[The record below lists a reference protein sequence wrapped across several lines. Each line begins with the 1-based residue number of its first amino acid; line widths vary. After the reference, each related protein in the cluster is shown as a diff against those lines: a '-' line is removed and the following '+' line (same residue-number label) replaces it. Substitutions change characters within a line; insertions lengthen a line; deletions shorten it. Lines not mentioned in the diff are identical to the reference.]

1 MLARYFLAL
10 LLLMSF
16 PVQAAA
22 LMGFKDSAMLMSEFS
37 SYKKEL
43 MLNYSPAMGH
53 AFGVETMWMRGDKQ
67 TNLITNI
74 NYTGL
79 IKRWNMPSGQANL
92 WFMTGIGEASGDAS
106 GFSYSPSVQF
116 DYETTRVYLLAKAR
130 MVRAPHIQ
138 YDTYGLQAG
147 FSFYET
153 SFEQT
158 QPWFVVE
165 ARTTENMAMRNEITP
180 ALRLI
185 NQNYF
190 LELGITNPW
199 DSESRTP
206 RLNLM
211 LTF

>member
-1 MLARYFLAL
+1 MLARLSLAL
-10 LLLMSF
+10 LLLITL
-16 PVQAAA
+16 PAQAAA

-43 MLNYSPAMGH
+43 MLNYSPTVGQ
-53 AFGVETMWMRGDKQ
+53 AFGVETMWMKGDKQ

-92 WFMTGIGEASGDAS
+92 WFMTGIGEASGDSS

-116 DYETTRVYLLAKAR
+116 DYETTRVYFLAKAR

-138 YDTYGLQAG
+138 YDTYSVQGG
-147 FSFYET
+147 FSLYET
-153 SFEQT
+153 SFEET

-165 ARTTENMAMRNEITP
+165 ARTTENMAMRNEVTP

>member
-1 MLARYFLAL
+1 
-10 LLLMSF
+10 
-16 PVQAAA
+16 
-22 LMGFKDSAMLMSEFS
+22 
-37 SYKKEL
+37 
-43 MLNYSPAMGH
+43 
-53 AFGVETMWMRGDKQ
+53 
-67 TNLITNI
+67 
-74 NYTGL
+74 
-79 IKRWNMPSGQANL
+79 
-92 WFMTGIGEASGDAS
+92 
-106 GFSYSPSVQF
+106 
-116 DYETTRVYLLAKAR
+116 

-138 YDTYGLQAG
+138 YDTYSVQGG

-153 SFEQT
+153 GFEET

-165 ARTTENMAMRNEITP
+165 ARTTENMAMLNEVTP

>member
-1 MLARYFLAL
+1 MLARLSLAL
-10 LLLMSF
+10 LLLMTL
-16 PVQAAA
+16 PAQAAA

-37 SYKKEL
+37 VDKKEL
-43 MLNYSPAMGH
+43 MLNYSLEGGH
-53 AFGVETMWMRGDKQ
+53 AFGVETMWMRGEKQ
-67 TNLITNI
+67 TNLITNV

-79 IKRWNMPSGQANL
+79 IKRWNMPNGQANL
-92 WFMTGIGEASGDAS
+92 WFMTGLGEVSGESS

-116 DYETTRVYLLAKAR
+116 DYETTRVYFLAKAR
-130 MVRAPHIQ
+130 MVRPPHIQ
-138 YDTYGLQAG
+138 YDTYSVQGG

-153 SFEQT
+153 SFEET

-165 ARTTENMAMRNEITP
+165 ARTTENMATRNEVTP

-190 LELGITNPW
+190 VELGVTNPW
-199 DSESRTP
+199 DSQSRTP

>member
-1 MLARYFLAL
+1 MLARISLAL
-10 LLLMSF
+10 LLSF
-16 PVQAAA
+16 SLPAYAAA
-22 LMGFKDSAMLMSEFS
+22 LMGFKDSAMLMSDFTTD
-37 SYKKEL
+37 KKEL
-43 MLNYSPAMGH
+43 MLNYSPSLGD
-53 AFGVETMWMRGDKQ
+53 AFGVETMWMRGEKQ
-67 TNLITNI
+67 TNLISNI

-92 WFMTGIGEASGDAS
+92 WFMTGVGEASGDSS

-116 DYETTRVYLLAKAR
+116 DYETTRLYFLAKAR
-130 MVRAPHIQ
+130 MIRAPSLQ
-138 YDTYGLQAG
+138 YDTFSVQGG
-147 FSFYET
+147 FSFYE
-153 SFEQT
+153 SGFEET

-165 ARTTENMAMRNEITP
+165 AKTINNMATRNEITP

-199 DSESRTP
+199 DEASRSP

>member
-1 MLARYFLAL
+1 MLARLFLAL
-10 LLLMSF
+10 LLSISF
-16 PVQAAA
+16 TAHAAA

-37 SYKKEL
+37 NDRKEL
-43 MLNYSPAMGH
+43 MLNYSPALGH

-79 IKRWNMPSGQANL
+79 IKRWNMPNGQANL
-92 WFMTGIGEASGDAS
+92 WFMTGIGEASGDSS

-116 DYETTRVYLLAKAR
+116 DYETTRIYFLAKAR

-138 YDTYGLQAG
+138 YDTYSVQSG
-147 FSFYET
+147 FSLYET
-153 SFEQT
+153 SFEET
-158 QPWFVVE
+158 QPWLVIE
-165 ARTTENMAMRNEITP
+165 AKTTENMMTKNEVTP

-199 DSESRTP
+199 DAASRSP

>member
-1 MLARYFLAL
+1 MHARLFLAL
-10 LLLMSF
+10 LLSITF
-16 PVQAAA
+16 SAQAAA

-37 SYKKEL
+37 NDRKEL
-43 MLNYSPAMGH
+43 MLNYSPALGH

-74 NYTGL
+74 NYAGL
-79 IKRWNMPSGQANL
+79 IKRWNMPNGQANL
-92 WFMTGIGEASGDAS
+92 WFMTGIGEASGDSS

-116 DYETTRVYLLAKAR
+116 DYETTRIYFLAKAR
-130 MVRAPHIQ
+130 IVRAPHIQ
-138 YDTYGLQAG
+138 YDTYSVQSG
-147 FSFYET
+147 FSLYET
-153 SFEQT
+153 SFEET
-158 QPWFVVE
+158 QPWLVIE
-165 ARTTENMAMRNEITP
+165 AKTSENMMTKNEVTP

-199 DSESRTP
+199 DAASRTP

>member
-1 MLARYFLAL
+1 MLTRL
-10 LLLMSF
+10 LLVWLLLITL
-16 PVQAAA
+16 PAQAAA
-22 LMGFKDSAMLMSEFS
+22 LMGFKNSAMLMSDFS
-37 SYKKEL
+37 MNRKEL
-43 MLNYSPAMGH
+43 MLNYSPLLGH
-53 AFGVETMWMRGDKQ
+53 AFGIETMWMRGDKQ

-92 WFMTGIGEASGDAS
+92 WFMTGIGEASGDSS
-106 GFSYSPSVQF
+106 GFSYSPGFQF
-116 DYETTRVYLLAKAR
+116 DYETTRIYFLVKSR
-130 MVRAPHIQ
+130 MIRAPHLQ
-138 YDTYGLQAG
+138 YDTYSVQGG
-147 FSFYET
+147 FSFFET
-153 SFEQT
+153 NFDET

-165 ARTTENMAMRNEITP
+165 ARTTENMAMRNEVTP
-180 ALRLI
+180 LLRLI

>member
-1 MLARYFLAL
+1 MLARLSLAL
-10 LLLMSF
+10 LLLMTL
-16 PVQAAA
+16 PAQAAA

-37 SYKKEL
+37 TDRKEL
-43 MLNYSPAMGH
+43 MLNYSPTLGN
-53 AFGVETMWMRGDKQ
+53 AFGVETMWMRGEKQ

-74 NYTGL
+74 SYTGL
-79 IKRWNMPSGQANL
+79 IKRWNMPNGQANL
-92 WFMTGIGEASGDAS
+92 WFMTGIGEASGDSS

-116 DYETTRVYLLAKAR
+116 DYETTRVYFLAKAR

-138 YDTYGLQAG
+138 YDTYSVQAG
-147 FSFYET
+147 FSFFET
-153 SFEQT
+153 SFEET
-158 QPWFVVE
+158 QPWLVVE
-165 ARTTENMAMRNEITP
+165 ARTTENMATRNEVTP

-190 LELGITNPW
+190 VELGVTNPW
-199 DSESRTP
+199 DSQSRTP

>member
-1 MLARYFLAL
+1 MHARLFLAWL
-10 LLLMSF
+10 LLITL
-16 PVQAAA
+16 PAQAAA
-22 LMGFKDSAMLMSEFS
+22 LMGFKDSTMLMSEFS
-37 SYKKEL
+37 IDRKEL
-43 MLNYSPAMGH
+43 MLNYSPILGH
-53 AFGVETMWMRGDKQ
+53 AVGVETMWMRGEKQ
-67 TNLITNI
+67 TNLISNI

-92 WFMTGIGEASGDAS
+92 WFMTGVGEASGDSS

-116 DYETTRVYLLAKAR
+116 DYETTRLYFLAKAR
-130 MVRAPHIQ
+130 MTRAPNLQ
-138 YDTYGLQAG
+138 YDTFSVQGG
-147 FSFYET
+147 FSFYE
-153 SFEQT
+153 SGFEET

-165 ARTTENMAMRNEITP
+165 AKTTNNMATRNEITP

-199 DSESRTP
+199 DEASRSP

>member
-1 MLARYFLAL
+1 MLTRL
-10 LLLMSF
+10 LLVWLLLITL
-16 PVQAAA
+16 PAQAAA
-22 LMGFKDSAMLMSEFS
+22 LMGFKNSAMLMSDFS
-37 SYKKEL
+37 MNRKEI
-43 MLNYSPAMGH
+43 MLNYSPLLGH
-53 AFGVETMWMRGDKQ
+53 AFGIETMWMRGDKQ

-92 WFMTGIGEASGDAS
+92 WFMTGIGEASGDSS
-106 GFSYSPSVQF
+106 GFSYSPGFQF
-116 DYETTRVYLLAKAR
+116 DYETTRIYFLVKSR
-130 MVRAPHIQ
+130 MIRAPHLQ
-138 YDTYGLQAG
+138 YDTYSVQGG
-147 FSFYET
+147 FSFFET
-153 SFEQT
+153 NFDET

-165 ARTTENMAMRNEITP
+165 ARTTENMAMRNEVTP
-180 ALRLI
+180 LLRLI

>member
-1 MLARYFLAL
+1 MLTRL
-10 LLLMSF
+10 LLVWLLLITL
-16 PVQAAA
+16 PAQAAA
-22 LMGFKDSAMLMSEFS
+22 LIGFKNSAMLMSDFS
-37 SYKKEL
+37 MNRKEL
-43 MLNYSPAMGH
+43 MLNYSPLLGH
-53 AFGVETMWMRGDKQ
+53 AFGIETMWMRGDKQ

-79 IKRWNMPSGQANL
+79 LKRWNMPSGQANL
-92 WFMTGIGEASGDAS
+92 WFMTGIGSASGDSS

-116 DYETTRVYLLAKAR
+116 DYETTRVYFLAKAR

-138 YDTYGLQAG
+138 YDTYSVQGG
-147 FSFYET
+147 FSFFET
-153 SFEQT
+153 NFDET

-165 ARTTENMAMRNEITP
+165 ARTTENMAMRNEVTP
-180 ALRLI
+180 LLRLI

>member
-1 MLARYFLAL
+1 MLTRFLLVWL
-10 LLLMSF
+10 LLITL
-16 PVQAAA
+16 PAQAAA
-22 LMGFKDSAMLMSEFS
+22 LMGFKNSAMLMSDFS
-37 SYKKEL
+37 MNRKEL
-43 MLNYSPAMGH
+43 MLNYSPLLGH
-53 AFGVETMWMRGDKQ
+53 AFGIETMWMRGDKQ

-92 WFMTGIGEASGDAS
+92 WFMTGIGEASEDSS
-106 GFSYSPSVQF
+106 GFSYSPGFQF
-116 DYETTRVYLLAKAR
+116 DYETTRIYFLVKSR
-130 MVRAPHIQ
+130 MIRAPHLQ
-138 YDTYGLQAG
+138 YDTYSVQGG
-147 FSFYET
+147 FSFFET
-153 SFEQT
+153 NFDET

-165 ARTTENMAMRNEITP
+165 ARTTENMAMRNEVTP
-180 ALRLI
+180 LLRLI

>member
-1 MLARYFLAL
+1 MLARLSLAL
-10 LLLMSF
+10 WLLITL
-16 PVQAAA
+16 PAQAAA

-37 SYKKEL
+37 NDRKEL
-43 MLNYSPAMGH
+43 MLNYSPALGH

-79 IKRWNMPSGQANL
+79 IKRWNMPNGQANL
-92 WFMTGIGEASGDAS
+92 WLMTAIGEASGDSS

-116 DYETTRVYLLAKAR
+116 DYETTRIYFLAKAR
-130 MVRAPHIQ
+130 MVRAPNIQ
-138 YDTYGLQAG
+138 YDTYSVQSG
-147 FSFYET
+147 FSLYET
-153 SFEQT
+153 SFEET
-158 QPWFVVE
+158 QPWLVIE
-165 ARTTENMAMRNEITP
+165 AKTTENMMSRNEITP

-185 NQNYF
+185 NQHYF
-190 LELGITNPW
+190 LELGVTNPW
-199 DSESRTP
+199 DNESRSP

>member
-1 MLARYFLAL
+1 MLTRYLLVWL
-10 LLLMSF
+10 LLITL
-16 PVQAAA
+16 PAQAAA
-22 LMGFKDSAMLMSEFS
+22 LMGFKNSAMLMSDFS
-37 SYKKEL
+37 MNRKEL
-43 MLNYSPAMGH
+43 MLNYSPLLGH
-53 AFGVETMWMRGDKQ
+53 AFGIETMWMRGDKQ

-79 IKRWNMPSGQANL
+79 LKRWNMPSGQANL
-92 WFMTGIGEASGDAS
+92 WFMTGIGEASGDSS

-116 DYETTRVYLLAKAR
+116 DYETTRVYFLAKAR
-130 MVRAPHIQ
+130 MIRAPHLQ
-138 YDTYGLQAG
+138 YDTYSVQGG
-147 FSFYET
+147 FSFFET
-153 SFEQT
+153 SFEET

-165 ARTTENMAMRNEITP
+165 ARTTKNMTMRNEVTP
-180 ALRLI
+180 SLRLI

>member
-1 MLARYFLAL
+1 MLARLSLAL
-10 LLLMSF
+10 LLLVTL
-16 PVQAAA
+16 PAQAAV
-22 LMGFKDSAMLMSEFS
+22 LMGFKDSAMFMSEFS
-37 SYKKEL
+37 RDRKEL
-43 MLNYSPAMGH
+43 MLNYSPAVGH
-53 AFGVETMWMRGDKQ
+53 AFGVETMWMRGEKH

-79 IKRWNMPSGQANL
+79 IKRWNMPGGQANL
-92 WFMTGIGEASGDAS
+92 WFMTGIGEVSGDSS
-106 GFSYSPSVQF
+106 GFSYSPGVQF
-116 DYETTRVYLLAKAR
+116 DYETTRVYFLAKAR

-138 YDTYGLQAG
+138 YDTYSVQGG
-147 FSFYET
+147 FSLYET
-153 SFEQT
+153 SFEET

-165 ARTTENMAMRNEITP
+165 ARTTEGTAMRNEITP

>member
-1 MLARYFLAL
+1 MLARLSLAL
-10 LLLMSF
+10 LLLVTL
-16 PVQAAA
+16 PAQAAA
-22 LMGFKDSAMLMSEFS
+22 LMGFKASAMLMSEFS
-37 SYKKEL
+37 IDKKEL
-43 MLNYSPAMGH
+43 MLNYSPAVGH
-53 AFGVETMWMRGDKQ
+53 AFGVETMWMRGEKQ

-92 WFMTGIGEASGDAS
+92 WFMTGIGEASGDSS

-116 DYETTRVYLLAKAR
+116 DYETTRVYFLAKAR

-138 YDTYGLQAG
+138 YDTYSVQGG
-147 FSFYET
+147 FSLYET
-153 SFEQT
+153 SFEET

-165 ARTTENMAMRNEITP
+165 ARTTENMAMRNEVTP

-190 LELGITNPW
+190 FELGITNPW

-211 LTF
+211 FTF

>member
-1 MLARYFLAL
+1 MLARLSLAL
-10 LLLMSF
+10 LLLVTL
-16 PVQAAA
+16 PAQAAA

-37 SYKKEL
+37 IDKKEL
-43 MLNYSPAMGH
+43 MLNYSPAVGH
-53 AFGVETMWMRGDKQ
+53 AFGVETMWMRGERQ

-92 WFMTGIGEASGDAS
+92 WFMTGIGEASGDSS

-116 DYETTRVYLLAKAR
+116 DYETTRVYFLAKAR
-130 MVRAPHIQ
+130 MVRATHIQ
-138 YDTYGLQAG
+138 YDTYSVQGG
-147 FSFYET
+147 FSLYET
-153 SFEQT
+153 SFEET

-165 ARTTENMAMRNEITP
+165 ARTTENMAMRNEVTP

-211 LTF
+211 FTF

>member
-1 MLARYFLAL
+1 MLARITLAL
-10 LLLMSF
+10 LLLVTSTA
-16 PVQAAA
+16 QAAA

-37 SYKKEL
+37 TYRKEL
-43 MLNYSPAMGH
+43 MLNYSPAVGH
-53 AFGVETMWMRGDKQ
+53 AFGVETMWMRGEKQ
-67 TNLITNI
+67 NTLITNF

-79 IKRWNMPSGQANL
+79 IKRWNMPNGQANL
-92 WFMTGIGEASGDAS
+92 WFMTGIGEASGESS
-106 GFSYSPSVQF
+106 GFAYSPSVQF
-116 DYETTRVYLLAKAR
+116 DYETTRLYFLAKAR
-130 MVRAPHIQ
+130 LVRAPHIQ
-138 YDTYGLQAG
+138 YDAYSVQGG

-153 SFEQT
+153 SFDET

-211 LTF
+211 FTF

>member
-1 MLARYFLAL
+1 MLARLSLAL
-10 LLLMSF
+10 LLLVTL
-16 PVQAAA
+16 PAQAAA

-37 SYKKEL
+37 VDKKEL
-43 MLNYSPAMGH
+43 MLNYSPAVGH
-53 AFGVETMWMRGDKQ
+53 AFGVETMWMRGEKQ

-92 WFMTGIGEASGDAS
+92 WFMTGIGEASGDSS

-116 DYETTRVYLLAKAR
+116 DYETTRVYFLAKAR
-130 MVRAPHIQ
+130 IVRAPHIQ
-138 YDTYGLQAG
+138 YDTYSVQGG
-147 FSFYET
+147 FSLYET
-153 SFEQT
+153 SFEET

-165 ARTTENMAMRNEITP
+165 ARTTENMAMRNEVTP

-211 LTF
+211 FTF

>member
-1 MLARYFLAL
+1 MLARLSLAL
-10 LLLMSF
+10 LLLITL
-16 PVQAAA
+16 PAQAAA

-43 MLNYSPAMGH
+43 MLNYSPTVGQ
-53 AFGVETMWMRGDKQ
+53 AFGVETMRMKGDKQ

-92 WFMTGIGEASGDAS
+92 WFMTGIGEASGDSS

-116 DYETTRVYLLAKAR
+116 DYETTRVYFLAKAR
-130 MVRAPHIQ
+130 MVHAPHIQ
-138 YDTYGLQAG
+138 YDTYSLQGG
-147 FSFYET
+147 FSFFET
-153 SFEQT
+153 SFEET

-165 ARTTENMAMRNEITP
+165 ARITENMAMRNEITP
-180 ALRLI
+180 SLRLI

>member
-1 MLARYFLAL
+1 MLTRL
-10 LLLMSF
+10 LLVWLLLITL
-16 PVQAAA
+16 PAQAAA
-22 LMGFKDSAMLMSEFS
+22 LMGFKNSAMLMSDFS
-37 SYKKEL
+37 MNRKEL
-43 MLNYSPAMGH
+43 MLNYSPLLGH
-53 AFGVETMWMRGDKQ
+53 AFGIETMWMRGDKQ

-92 WFMTGIGEASGDAS
+92 WFMTGIGEASGDSS
-106 GFSYSPSVQF
+106 GFSYSPGFQF
-116 DYETTRVYLLAKAR
+116 DYETTRIYFLVKSR
-130 MVRAPHIQ
+130 MIRAPHLQ
-138 YDTYGLQAG
+138 YDTYSVQGG
-147 FSFYET
+147 FSFFET
-153 SFEQT
+153 NFDET

-165 ARTTENMAMRNEITP
+165 ARTTENMAMRNEVTP
-180 ALRLI
+180 LLRLI
-185 NQNYF
+185 NQNFF

>member
-1 MLARYFLAL
+1 MLARRSLAL
-10 LLLMSF
+10 LLLVTL
-16 PVQAAA
+16 PAHAAA

-37 SYKKEL
+37 TDKKEL
-43 MLNYSPAMGH
+43 MLNYSPAVGH
-53 AFGVETMWMRGDKQ
+53 AVGVETMWMRGEKQ
-67 TNLITNI
+67 TDLITNV

-92 WFMTGIGEASGDAS
+92 WFMTGIGEASGDSS

-116 DYETTRVYLLAKAR
+116 DYETTRLYFLAKAR
-130 MVRAPHIQ
+130 MVRAPHIR
-138 YDTYGLQAG
+138 YDTYSLQGG
-147 FSFYET
+147 FSFYEA
-153 SFEQT
+153 SFEET

-165 ARTTENMAMRNEITP
+165 ARTTENMATRNEITP

-190 LELGITNPW
+190 LEFGITNPW

-206 RLNLM
+206 RVNLM

>member
-1 MLARYFLAL
+1 MF
-10 LLLMSF
+10 
-16 PVQAAA
+16 
-22 LMGFKDSAMLMSEFS
+22 MSEFS
-37 SYKKEL
+37 RDRKEL
-43 MLNYSPAMGH
+43 MLNYSPAVGH
-53 AFGVETMWMRGDKQ
+53 AFGVETMWMRGEKH
-67 TNLITNI
+67 TNLISNI

-79 IKRWNMPSGQANL
+79 IKRWNMPGGQANL
-92 WFMTGIGEASGDAS
+92 WFMTGIGEVSGDSS
-106 GFSYSPSVQF
+106 GFSYSPGVQF
-116 DYETTRVYLLAKAR
+116 DYETTRVYFLAKAR

-138 YDTYGLQAG
+138 YDTYSVQGG

-165 ARTTENMAMRNEITP
+165 ARTTEGMAMRNEITP

-211 LTF
+211 FTF

>member
-1 MLARYFLAL
+1 MLARLSLAL
-10 LLLMSF
+10 LLLITL
-16 PVQAAA
+16 PAQAAA

-43 MLNYSPAMGH
+43 MFNYSPAVGH
-53 AFGVETMWMRGDKQ
+53 AFGVETMWMKGDKQ

-92 WFMTGIGEASGDAS
+92 WFMTGIGEASGDSS

-116 DYETTRVYLLAKAR
+116 DYETTRVYFLAKAR

-138 YDTYGLQAG
+138 YDTYSLQGG
-147 FSFYET
+147 FSLYET
-153 SFEQT
+153 SFEET

>member
-1 MLARYFLAL
+1 MLTRFLLVWL
-10 LLLMSF
+10 LLITL
-16 PVQAAA
+16 PAQAAA
-22 LMGFKDSAMLMSEFS
+22 LMGFKNSAMLMSDFS
-37 SYKKEL
+37 MNRKEL
-43 MLNYSPAMGH
+43 MLNYSPLLGH
-53 AFGVETMWMRGDKQ
+53 AFGIETMWMRGDKQ
-67 TNLITNI
+67 TNFITNI

-92 WFMTGIGEASGDAS
+92 WFTTGIGEVSGDSS

-116 DYETTRVYLLAKAR
+116 DYETTRVYFLAKAR
-130 MVRAPHIQ
+130 MIRAPHLQ
-138 YDTYGLQAG
+138 YDTYSVQGG
-147 FSFYET
+147 FSFFET
-153 SFEQT
+153 SFEET

-165 ARTTENMAMRNEITP
+165 ARTTENMTMRNEVTP
-180 ALRLI
+180 SLRLI

>member
-1 MLARYFLAL
+1 MLTRFLLVWL
-10 LLLMSF
+10 LLITL
-16 PVQAAA
+16 PAQAAA
-22 LMGFKDSAMLMSEFS
+22 LMGFKNSAMLMSDFS
-37 SYKKEL
+37 MNRKEL
-43 MLNYSPAMGH
+43 MLNYSPLLGH
-53 AFGVETMWMRGDKQ
+53 AFGIETMWMRGDKQ

-92 WFMTGIGEASGDAS
+92 WFMTGIGEASEDSS
-106 GFSYSPSVQF
+106 GFSYSPGFQF
-116 DYETTRVYLLAKAR
+116 DYETTRIYFLVKSR
-130 MVRAPHIQ
+130 MIRAPHLQ
-138 YDTYGLQAG
+138 YDTYSVQGG
-147 FSFYET
+147 FSFFET
-153 SFEQT
+153 NFDET

-165 ARTTENMAMRNEITP
+165 ARTTENMVMRNEVTP
-180 ALRLI
+180 LLRLI

>member
-1 MLARYFLAL
+1 MLTRL
-10 LLLMSF
+10 LLVWLLLITL
-16 PVQAAA
+16 PAQAAA
-22 LMGFKDSAMLMSEFS
+22 LMGFKNSAMLMSDFS
-37 SYKKEL
+37 MNRKEI
-43 MLNYSPAMGH
+43 MLNYSPLLGH
-53 AFGVETMWMRGDKQ
+53 AFGIETMWMRGDKQ

-92 WFMTGIGEASGDAS
+92 WFMTGIGEASGDSS
-106 GFSYSPSVQF
+106 GFSYSPGFQF
-116 DYETTRVYLLAKAR
+116 DYETTRIYFLVKSR
-130 MVRAPHIQ
+130 MIRAPHLQ
-138 YDTYGLQAG
+138 YDTYSVQGG
-147 FSFYET
+147 FSFFET
-153 SFEQT
+153 NFDET

-165 ARTTENMAMRNEITP
+165 SRTTENMAMRNEVTP
-180 ALRLI
+180 LLRLI

>member
-1 MLARYFLAL
+1 MLTRL
-10 LLLMSF
+10 LLVWLLLITL
-16 PVQAAA
+16 PAQAAA
-22 LMGFKDSAMLMSEFS
+22 LMGFKNSAMLMSDFS
-37 SYKKEL
+37 MNRKEL
-43 MLNYSPAMGH
+43 MLNYSPLLSH
-53 AFGVETMWMRGDKQ
+53 AFGIETMWMRGDKQ

-92 WFMTGIGEASGDAS
+92 WFMTGIGEASGDSS
-106 GFSYSPSVQF
+106 GFSYSPGFQF
-116 DYETTRVYLLAKAR
+116 DYETTRIYFLVKSR
-130 MVRAPHIQ
+130 MIRAPHLQ
-138 YDTYGLQAG
+138 YDTYSVQGG
-147 FSFYET
+147 FSFFET
-153 SFEQT
+153 NFDET

-165 ARTTENMAMRNEITP
+165 SRTTENMAMRNEVTP
-180 ALRLI
+180 LLRLI

>member
-1 MLARYFLAL
+1 
-10 LLLMSF
+10 
-16 PVQAAA
+16 
-22 LMGFKDSAMLMSEFS
+22 
-37 SYKKEL
+37 
-43 MLNYSPAMGH
+43 
-53 AFGVETMWMRGDKQ
+53 
-67 TNLITNI
+67 
-74 NYTGL
+74 
-79 IKRWNMPSGQANL
+79 MPSGQANL
-92 WFMTGIGEASGDAS
+92 WFMTGIGEASGDSS

-116 DYETTRVYLLAKAR
+116 DYETTRVYFLAKAR

-138 YDTYGLQAG
+138 YDTYSVQGG
-147 FSFYET
+147 FSLYET
-153 SFEQT
+153 SFEET

-165 ARTTENMAMRNEITP
+165 ARTTENMAMRNEVTP

-211 LTF
+211 FTF